1 MMGVVGLKD
10 LRVDCVIGVYPHER
24 RATQPLFVDVEV
36 EYDFAQAVQSDGIK
50 DALDY
55 DHLASELTR
64 LAVEREYQLL
74 ETFVEEAANQCLD
87 HFPVINRI
95 RLAVRKPQ
103 AVEAAAAAFVRVERT
118 RDS

>member
-1 MMGVVGLKD
+1 MIGTIGLRD
-10 LRVDCVIGVYPHER
+10 LRIDCVIGIYPHER
-24 RATQPLFVDVEV
+24 AATQPLFVDVEV
-36 EYDFAQAVQSDGIK
+36 EYDFSQAVQSDGIK

-74 ETFVEEAANQCLD
+74 EAFVEEAASHCLD
-87 HFPVINRI
+87 HFPAINLI

-103 AVEAAAAAFVRVERT
+103 AVEAAAAAFAKAERT
-118 RDS
+118 RT